1 MRPSIA
7 ILLGLLVG
15 SAADLYGANG
25 SAPAK
30 AADTGGIGAE
40 HSTAQAGRLAA
51 AANEA
56 RASGNEGRSKM
67 LEAMMLAQL
76 MQAQKDKESQKK
88 NEEIDKKSKENDENA
103 KAKTVKW
110 DLPKAVET
118 TFQVPQASDDEYRTQ
133 RKQVTNAEL
142 ETVRASDR
150 STGPRTNE
158 FVDLD
163 VDPFVLGALG
173 GATGGATAASG
184 GSTNVVKPVSS
195 PYDKTP
201 INVVTKAGG
210 AIGPTKSELV
220 PIAGDLGAESAASA
234 ASLPLP
240 QGAVAQPFAGSLSAP
255 MVTGNPL
262 GSTSGVEAP
271 ASGEGA
277 AFGGNASA
285 GGASGSGGSSS
296 SGGHRG
302 IGSFDAGSARAGTL
316 PIGSDSSGS
325 NGSAEAFANF
335 RSAETATLDG
345 LPLYEGSSQPVARRE
360 SDINLF
366 EYATY
371 RLRKLAFQDK
381 RIRTGKET
389 ITALPPK
396 QAGLVR

>member
-7 ILLGLLVG
+7 ILLGLLLG
-15 SAADLYGANG
+15 SAADLRGETGHGEAAQAAGNAANQHALQAGMLGA
-25 SAPAK
+25 
-30 AADTGGIGAE
+30 AAD
-40 HSTAQAGRLAA
+40 
-51 AANEA
+51 EA
-56 RASGNEGRSKM
+56 RASGNGGSSKM
-67 LEAMMLAQL
+67 LEAMMLAQM

-88 NEEIDKKSKENDENA
+88 NEENDKKSKDNDENA
-103 KAKTVKW
+103 KARTVKW

-118 TFQVPQASDDEYRTQ
+118 KFQVPQASDDEYRTQ

-163 VDPFVLGALG
+163 VDPFVLGAP
-173 GATGGATAASG
+173 GGATAASG
-184 GSTNVVKPVSS
+184 GATDVVKPSSS
-195 PYDKTP
+195 PYDKAP
-201 INVVTKAGG
+201 IDVITKDGG
-210 AIGPTKSELV
+210 AIRPTKSELV

-240 QGAVAQPFAGSLSAP
+240 QGAVAQPFAGSVSAP

-271 ASGEGA
+271 ASGEGTA
-277 AFGGNASA
+277 SGGTASA
-285 GGASGSGGSSS
+285 GGAGGGGGGSS

-316 PIGSDSSGS
+316 PIGSESSGS
-325 NGSAEAFANF
+325 NGNAGAFANF

-345 LPLYEGSSQPVARRE
+345 SPLYEGSSQPVARRE

-371 RLRKLAFQDK
+371 RLKKLAFQDK
-381 RIRTGKET
+381 RVRTGKET
-389 ITALPPK
+389 ISALPPK